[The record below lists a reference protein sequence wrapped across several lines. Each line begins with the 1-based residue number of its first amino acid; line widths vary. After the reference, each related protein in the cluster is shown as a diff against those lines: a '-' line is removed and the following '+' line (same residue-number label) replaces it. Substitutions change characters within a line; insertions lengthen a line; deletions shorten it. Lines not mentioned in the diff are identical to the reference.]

1 MLIGRG
7 REARRAYGFDE
18 VALAPG
24 SVTIDPVDV
33 DVSLRIGTLELSLPI
48 LASAMDGV
56 VDVKLAAEMSR
67 LGGLA
72 VMNLDGLQTRYA
84 NPSDAINEI
93 VAANVDGVVSTIQ
106 KLYKEPVKDELVGT
120 RIEEV
125 KQTGGRIGVSVT
137 PASAGRLAPIAI
149 ESGADVLVLQATVTT
164 AKHVS
169 SRYGSFSIR
178 ELCDS
183 SSIPVVVG
191 NCVTYEAAAALIL
204 EGIDGI
210 LVGVGPG
217 AACTTRRVLGLG
229 VPQVTAIA
237 DVAAARDESAK
248 QTGRRVA
255 VLADG
260 GMRTGGDVAKAIASG
275 ADGIMIGSPIAGAAE
290 APGRGHHWGMAT
302 SDGGL
307 PRGTRIKVGTL
318 GSLEQILLGPATKDD
333 GTLNLIGALR
343 TAMGCC
349 GARSILEMQQCEIV
363 IAPALPTE
371 GKKQQGEQKV
381 GMGK

>member
-18 VALAPG
+18 IALAPG

-33 DVSLRIGTLELSLPI
+33 DVSLRIGTLDLPLPI
-48 LASAMDGV
+48 IASAMDGV

-84 NPSDAINEI
+84 NPSEAINEI
-93 VAANVDGVVSTIQ
+93 VTANVEDVVSTIQ
-106 KLYKEPVKDELVGT
+106 RLYKEPIKDGLVGK

-125 KQTGGRIGVSVT
+125 KQAGGRMGVSVT

-149 ESGADVLVLQATVTT
+149 EAGADVLVLQATVTT
-164 AKHVS
+164 AKHIS
-169 SRYGSFSIR
+169 SRYGSFSIG
-178 ELCDS
+178 ELCNS
-183 SSIPVVVG
+183 SGIPVVVG

-248 QTGRRVA
+248 QTGRRIA
-255 VLADG
+255 VIADG

-290 APGRGHHWGMAT
+290 APGRGNHWGMAT
-302 SDGGL
+302 SDSGL

-318 GSLEQILLGPATKDD
+318 GSLEQILLGPASKDD
-333 GTLNLIGALR
+333 GTHNLIGALR

-349 GARSILEMQQCEIV
+349 GARNLLEMQQCEIV